1 MLEIEKI
8 YEPLLKKISGSY
20 LAQRDSYREIAII
33 VKKQSQ
39 IKSQKEIYIF
49 TELAGEKEI
58 IFQEIAE
65 RNNFLKK
72 AKNDIA
78 KSLKIEEFTISALKE
93 KLQTPVIEEL
103 LNALKEAGDG
113 IQELEIAE
121 KENEE
126 NLKKILNLS

>member
-8 YEPLLKKISGSY
+8 YEPLLKKIADNY
-20 LAQRDSYREIAII
+20 LAQRDSYREITIL

-39 IKSQKEIYIF
+39 IKSQKEINIF

-58 IFQEIAE
+58 IFQEISE
-65 RNNFLKK
+65 RNDFLKR
-72 AKNDIA
+72 AKSDIA

-93 KLQTPVIEEL
+93 KLRTPVIEEL

-113 IQELEIAE
+113 IQELELAE